1 MNTTKQDIET
11 ILDAIDNEDETIDM
25 LQKAMEFYCGTYDI
39 CEGYK
44 YAIRQTLADQWDNH
58 EADQEPESLNELS
71 DILNGSI

>member
-44 YAIRQTLADQWDNH
+44 YAIRQTLIDQYNNH
-58 EADQEPESLNELS
+58 ESEQDPADLNKLS
-71 DILNGSI
+71 DILNGAI